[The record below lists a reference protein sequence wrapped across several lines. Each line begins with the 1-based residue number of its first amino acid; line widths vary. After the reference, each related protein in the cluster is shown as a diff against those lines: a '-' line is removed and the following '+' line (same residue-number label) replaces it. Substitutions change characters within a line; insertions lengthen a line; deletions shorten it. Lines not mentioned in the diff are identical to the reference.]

1 MTTQTVREGAQAYVL
16 QPGEG
21 QVIEDLHLRVMATN
35 ALTGGALMAA
45 ICTNPGPG
53 GPALHTHHA
62 HDELYLVLQGRYR
75 FKIGGEE
82 HEGGPG
88 MFVYAP
94 RGTTHTFASIG
105 PEEGQILNITLPGLE
120 RFLERMAA
128 LPVRGNTREGLVE
141 LFHDFDSEINGPPLV

>member
-1 MTTQTVREGAQAYVL
+1 MATETRVQSARAYVL

-21 QVIEDLHLRVMATN
+21 QLIDELRLRIMATN
-35 ALTGGALMAA
+35 ALTGGSLMAGECA
-45 ICTNPGPG
+45 NPGPG

-62 HDELYLVLQGRYR
+62 HDELYLVLEGRYR
-75 FKIGGEE
+75 FQIDDQE

-105 PEEGQILNITLPGLE
+105 PEEGRVFFVSLPGLE
-120 RFLERMAA
+120 RFLERMAT
-128 LPVRGNTREGLVE
+128 LPVSGTMREGLE
-141 LFHDFDSEINGPPLV
+141 RLFQDFDSEINGPPLA